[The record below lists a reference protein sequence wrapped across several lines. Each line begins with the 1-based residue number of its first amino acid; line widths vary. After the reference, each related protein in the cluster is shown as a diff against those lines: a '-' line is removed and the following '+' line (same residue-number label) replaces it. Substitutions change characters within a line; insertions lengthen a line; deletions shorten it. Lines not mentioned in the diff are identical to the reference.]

1 MDHQGAIDS
10 MSTSYQ
16 IFVCGVEGAISY
28 GHIVRR
34 YCILEL
40 FVVNMLPIPVLFPTA
55 HDRLSLLLKYNAFDV
70 FSIHKCAGHLS
81 LIRPLLQ

>member
-1 MDHQGAIDS
+1 MVELFIIN
-10 MSTSYQ
+10 MSDM
-16 IFVCGVEGAISY
+16 IELFVINISD
-28 GHIVRR
+28 
-34 YCILEL
+34 ILEL
-40 FVVNMLPIPVLFPTA
+40 FVINMLAIPVLFPTA